1 MQKKFLSLSLLVLS
15 ASAFSPLSALASDGD
30 ITFIGV
36 VSAAACT
43 LNGFNG
49 GTTASGESMIL
60 PPVTPSSFS
69 GSGNGYAAMTDFTI
83 DLKDCDITTMK
94 NAQVTFSGPPDS
106 MDNAILANN
115 ASTPAG
121 GVGIAILEN
130 NGTKLV
136 DINGGTP
143 SDEQALSA
151 GNTSLKFKV
160 AYKANTATPAVTAG
174 NVSAKT
180 FVNVTYH

>member
-1 MQKKFLSLSLLVLS
+1 MKFLGLSLLALS
-15 ASAFSPLSALASDGD
+15 ASSLSPLAAFAADGD

-36 VSAAACT
+36 VTASACT

-49 GTTASGESMIL
+49 GTTTSGATMFL
-60 PPVTPSSFS
+60 PSVTPSSFS
-69 GSGNGYAAMTDFTI
+69 SSGGGYAAMTDFTI

-94 NAQVTFSGPPDS
+94 NAQVTFSGSPDS
-106 MDNAILANN
+106 VDNAILANN
-115 ASTPAG
+115 ASSPAS
-121 GVGIAILEN
+121 GVGVAILEN

-136 DINGGTP
+136 DINGGDA
-143 SDEQALSA
+143 SDGQALSV

-174 NVSAKT
+174 NVSAKS
-180 FVNVTYH
+180 FVNVTYY